1 MSLTRSV
8 SCCFSFSP
16 LQLTGAFPAMKEQL
30 LAEHRSLLLNQVSL
44 DVVIH
49 WLASYYSF
57 PPSTSLLFLI
67 FLFQLIVQVQA
78 LLETST
84 IDCVKNGEGQGS
96 LNYRL
101 DLAEKVMWFYFDIIL
116 LVMDDI
122 FFSFFSFSHS
132 ATQSAHCGCLGIGTF
147 FRLVEKE
154 AGKITCLEGEAL
166 EGHSTLVEG

>member
-116 LVMDDI
+116 LVRDDI
-122 FFSFFSFSHS
+122 FFFHFSH
-132 ATQSAHCGCLGIGTF
+132 
-147 FRLVEKE
+147 FRTLLHNQLIVAVSELVPSSDWSKRRRVKLR
-154 AGKITCLEGEAL
+154 AWKVK
-166 EGHSTLVEG
+166 H